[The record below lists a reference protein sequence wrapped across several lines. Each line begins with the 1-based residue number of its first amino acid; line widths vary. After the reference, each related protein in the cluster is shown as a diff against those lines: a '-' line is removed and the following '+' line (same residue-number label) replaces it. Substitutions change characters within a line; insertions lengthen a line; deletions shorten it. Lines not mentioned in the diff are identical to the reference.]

1 MDLVFVLDSSGSV
14 PHEAWEL
21 LLDFV
26 IGIVQSLLIDQRHAR
41 VGLVT
46 FSTVPR
52 SDIHL
57 NEYEQKDELISAIR
71 QVQKIPGFTD
81 IESAILLTY
90 RDYFNISTLDIGDRK
105 NIMVLILDGVATQN
119 YRLAVLEASFTSL
132 HDIEIIAIYISD
144 NIFQEQARWLSSPP
158 HQLNENYFI
167 FDNYTLLVDSTDL
180 ISRVICDAAPP
191 G

>member
-1 MDLVFVLDSSGSV
+1 MDLVFGLDSSGSV

-26 IGIVQSLLIDQRHAR
+26 TGIVQSLLIDQRHAR

-57 NEYEQKDELISAIR
+57 NEYEQKYELISAIR

-90 RDYFNISTLDIGDRK
+90 RDYFNISTLDIEDRK